1 MRSVTLDDV
10 AGLARYA
17 EMRDEF
23 RKRIITLK
31 RARRVSVG
39 DRVSFVFENFD
50 TVLFQ
55 IQEML
60 HAERI
65 ADLDRVREEIAVY
78 NELLPHEGEL
88 SATMLIEIT
97 DQSRI
102 PAELEKLI
110 GIDEAV
116 SIVIDGRRSRGVFEP
131 GRSREDKLSAVQ
143 YVRFP
148 LEAEA
153 REALRSGAWKVE
165 LMIDH
170 PNYRA
175 RTELSREQVASLA
188 QDLGRTQG

>member
-39 DRVSFVFENFD
+39 DKVSFVFENFD

-65 ADLDRVREEIAVY
+65 VDLDRVREEIAVY
-78 NELLPHEGEL
+78 NELLPRDGEL

-97 DQSRI
+97 DQSQI
-102 PAELEKLI
+102 PAELERLI
-110 GIDEAV
+110 GIDESV
-116 SIVIDGRRSRGVFEP
+116 SIVIDGRRIRGVFEP

-148 LEAEA
+148 LEPEA
-153 REALRSGAWKVE
+153 GEALRSEARKVE

-188 QDLGRTQG
+188 QDLDRIPG